1 MLALIIIALII
12 LVVFLLQYE
21 QPKAEIPHE
30 VCGRVL
36 LHIFHHIARVSF
48 GLELI
53 LEKFG
58 IYVDHHIIRLALNL
72 VPSGDTSKL
81 FVKDL
86 TFEKINVRI
95 YQPKVPSAGLRR
107 GVVYC
112 HGGTGR
118 FGSIKVYD
126 SFCCSVAT
134 KTESVVMCVGYRL
147 APEHPFPTQFD
158 DCLAATIH
166 FMRTAEDYGVDPTRL
181 IVCGDSSGGT
191 IAAAVCQALVNRTD
205 LPRVRAQILIYPFL
219 QAVDFNLPSY
229 QQNHAMPPLLR
240 KWTIYLGLRY
250 LNIDVSAIDG
260 LLEGIHIREDLREK
274 YSKWLSPD
282 NIQDE
287 FKIRGYEPPKLL
299 PCVEEYSTKAQGF
312 LTPTFSPLLAED
324 DVICQLPECFIL
336 TCEHDVLR
344 DDGLLYK
351 KRLEDNGVEVTWC
364 HLKDGFHGV
373 LAIARMYRIIS
384 FEAGLRGIDTIAKFI
399 RSL

>member
-1 MLALIIIALII
+1 I
-12 LVVFLLQYE
+12 LCYKMCFTLLCILFGFFLYIQ
-21 QPKAEIPHE
+21 
-30 VCGRVL
+30 
-36 LHIFHHIARVSF
+36 
-48 GLELI
+48 ELI

-118 FGSIKVYD
+118 FGSISKKFNRKGIWTYVNLEA
-126 SFCCSVAT
+126 VKRT
-134 KTESVVMCVGYRL
+134 MEYRL

-384 FEAGLRGIDTIAKFI
+384 FEAGLRGIDTIMYI
-399 RSL
+399 CWRLNQNES